1 MEKLNIL
8 RHLMMSRYRRFKT
21 RSQLVEWQQH
31 QVARHLDWVTQHS
44 PFYQAFRGKPLAEF
58 PLMSKSLMMEHFNQ
72 LNTRQLD
79 RDQLFACAL
88 KAEQERDFSRS
99 VLKDITVG
107 LSSGTSGQRGLF
119 LASQAE
125 RHCWAGYI
133 LGRLLPSLWMP
144 QRIALLLRANSPLYQ
159 TVQRGHIR
167 FHYVDL
173 TQPLDQWMAELTA
186 FNPTLLVGSAQA
198 LQLCA
203 QEHQTLS
210 PSLVVSGAEVL
221 TSTDRALLAAKFK
234 CPIHEIYQ
242 CTEGF
247 LACTQRDGVM
257 RWNEDIVHIEPHW
270 LTPDKT
276 HFSPIITDFRRRTQP
291 IIRYQLDDVIA
302 VVNEQG
308 SEHNAAQEEKGQ
320 LKIARSSPV
329 VFQAIGSI
337 AGRTGDLLKLPG
349 ANHTPVA
356 VLPDL
361 IYRAVSL
368 MSEGPLDYRI
378 TQIKINRIQIES
390 DLQHAAIAMAL
401 QQLFKQLHVD
411 VRQVHFEYQPRPQ
424 WHPLTKQRRVVNLW
438 SS

>member
-8 RHLMMSRYRRFKT
+8 RHLIMSRYRRFKS
-21 RSQLVEWQQH
+21 RAQLLNWQQ
-31 QVARHLDWVTQHS
+31 QQISKHLDWVTQHS
-44 PFYQAFRGKPLAEF
+44 LFYQAFRGKSLAEF

-79 RDQLFACAL
+79 RDQLFDCAL
-88 KAEQERDFSRS
+88 RAEQERDFSRS
-99 VLKDITVG
+99 ICGDVTVG

-119 LASQAE
+119 LASQTE
-125 RHCWAGYI
+125 RHYWAGYI
-133 LGRLLPSLWMP
+133 LGRLLPSLWAP

-186 FNPTLLVGSAQA
+186 FDPTLLVGSAQA

-203 QEHQTLS
+203 QEHRTLS
-210 PSLVVSGAEVL
+210 PKLVVSGAEVL
-221 TSTDRALLAAKFK
+221 TPSDRALLATKFK

-247 LACTQRDGVM
+247 LACTQRDGIM

-302 VVNEQG
+302 VVDEQSDKCNG
-308 SEHNAAQEEKGQ
+308 TQCAENQ
-320 LKIARSSPV
+320 LEIAHSSPV

-349 ANHTPVA
+349 DNNTSVV
-356 VLPDL
+356 VLSDL
-361 IYRAVSL
+361 IYRTISL
-368 MSEGPLDYRI
+368 ISDEPLDYRI
-378 TQIKINRIQIES
+378 SQINKDCIQIES
-390 DLQHAAIAMAL
+390 DQRHEHIAKAL

-411 VRQVHFEYQPRPQ
+411 VSQVHFEYRPRPQ
-424 WHPLTKQRRVVNLW
+424 WQPLTKQRRVVNQWL
-438 SS
+438 S

>member
-21 RSQLVEWQQH
+21 RAQLLNWQQR
-31 QVARHLDWVTQHS
+31 QITQHLDWITQHS
-44 PFYQAFRGKPLAEF
+44 PFYQAFRGKPLTEF
-58 PLMSKSLMMEHFNQ
+58 PLMSKSLMMEHFNH

-79 RDQLFACAL
+79 RDQLLACAL
-88 KAEQERDFSRS
+88 EAEQKRDFNRS
-99 VLKDITVG
+99 VFGDVTVG

-133 LGRLLPSLWMP
+133 LGRLLPSLWTP

-159 TVQRGHIR
+159 TVQHGHIR

-173 TQPLDQWMAELTA
+173 TQPLDQWMAGLTA
-186 FNPTLLVGSAQA
+186 FDPTLLVGSAQA

-203 QEHQTLS
+203 QEHQALS
-210 PSLVVSGAEVL
+210 PKLVVSGAEVL
-221 TSTDRALLAAKFK
+221 TPSDRALLAAKFK

-270 LTPDKT
+270 LTSDKT

-291 IIRYQLDDVIA
+291 IIRYLLDDVIA
-302 VVNEQG
+302 AVDEQG
-308 SEHNAAQEEKGQ
+308 DKYNGIQRGEGKLEAIG
-320 LKIARSSPV
+320 SSPLF
-329 VFQAIGSI
+329 FQAIGSI

-349 ANHTPVA
+349 DNHTSIV

-368 MSEGPLDYRI
+368 ISDEPLDYRI
-378 TQIKINRIQIES
+378 SQVNKDCIQIES
-390 DLQHAAIAMAL
+390 EQRHEHIAMAL
-401 QQLFKQLHVD
+401 QQLFKQLQVD
-411 VRQVHFEYQPRPQ
+411 VGQVHFEYRPRPQ
-424 WHPLTKQRRVVNLW
+424 WQPLIKQRRVVNQW